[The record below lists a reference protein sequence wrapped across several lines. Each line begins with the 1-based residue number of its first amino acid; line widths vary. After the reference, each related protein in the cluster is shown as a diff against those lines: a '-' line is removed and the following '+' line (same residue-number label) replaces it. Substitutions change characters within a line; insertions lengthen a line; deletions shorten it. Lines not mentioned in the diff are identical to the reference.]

1 MLPVFC
7 VVLCFYCCIYC
18 WTCFS
23 SYIFH
28 RLFSRLLLYLAA
40 RTAATQAPATKGK
53 GPSKAASPLANKPAA
68 AAISTVI
75 ADIERTIA
83 AAEDIFQLP
92 AAVLQMN
99 AADHSAA
106 LAARA
111 AANAGRPRLTPEE
124 RAALLARSRADAS
137 AHVLSCVQAGLGAAE
152 AETGATTEQR
162 IEKARRFAAEQAAQQ
177 ECDVIEQQLL
187 DMPFEDAVALIVA
200 EHPELAPK

>member
-23 SYIFH
+23 SYIFN
-28 RLFSRLLLYLAA
+28 RLFNRLLYTAA
-40 RTAATQAPATKGK
+40 NKTATQAPANKREP
-53 GPSKAASPLANKPAA
+53 PSKAAPPLANKPAA
-68 AAISTVI
+68 AAFSTVI
-75 ADIERTIA
+75 AAIERTIA

-92 AAVLQMN
+92 AAVLQAN

-137 AHVLSCVQAGLGAAE
+137 AHVSRLGAAE

-187 DMPFEDAVALIVA
+187 DMSFEDAFALIIA